1 MDTFK
6 SLSISYAF
14 LFESVVVVVVS
25 FVVVFS
31 MLRNGGGAI
40 GGGKGASSVV
50 VVVAFMLFLL
60 AYTTHSS
67 GGEIQNEVTQKRE
80 KIFEFFAKKK
90 FTGRQEISLVRRV
103 VVVVVGCC
111 CCCCCCECA
120 VLLSLVGC
128 SGRGED
134 LDRRAVRHTT
144 RENTRVYKKKSS
156 FQFLVVLGKE
166 IIKDD
171 ASTAT
176 TNVQPSRARNDEE
189 NRFLL
194 PRDGKDGERSS
205 SERSR

>member
-1 MDTFK
+1 MK
-6 SLSISYAF
+6 YSRKERKF
-14 LFESVVVVVVS
+14 L
-25 FVVVFS
+25 
-31 MLRNGGGAI
+31 N
-40 GGGKGASSVV
+40 
-50 VVVAFMLFLL
+50 FL
-60 AYTTHSS
+60 
-67 GGEIQNEVTQKRE
+67 Q
-80 KIFEFFAKKK
+80 KKK
-90 FTGRQEISLVRRV
+90 FTRRGQEISLVRRV
-103 VVVVVGCC
+103 VVVVVGC

-134 LDRRAVRHTT
+134 LDRRAVRHAT